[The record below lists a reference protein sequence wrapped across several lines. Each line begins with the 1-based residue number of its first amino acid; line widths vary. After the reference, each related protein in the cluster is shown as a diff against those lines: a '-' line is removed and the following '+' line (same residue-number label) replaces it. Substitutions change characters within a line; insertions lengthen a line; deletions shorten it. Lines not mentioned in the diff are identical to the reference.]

1 MKEKKQYM
9 VTIEEMISQTF
20 VITAEDDN
28 EAETIAT
35 EKYERGEFVLNPC
48 NLVTKQMEIHN
59 LTDDYYIDWI
69 EF

>member
-28 EAETIAT
+28 ES
-35 EKYERGEFVLNPC
+35 P
-48 NLVTKQMEIHN
+48 
-59 LTDDYYIDWI
+59 DDILGMFGD
-69 EF
+69 